1 MNSKDDMNGATNRA
15 SAAREDLEL
24 AADDLGNAARHT
36 GDAMREA
43 RDGMQAGASG
53 MLERARTTASDAGRK
68 AGHVAGRVA
77 EAESDGQLKSKA
89 DSATERVLH
98 KTADA
103 LSGAAPTVGR
113 GVEGALKMTGTA
125 LHKVAGPL
133 GTAVGAIA
141 GRVGGWWSSA
151 SDAVAELP
159 EEEEQACRVHFE
171 SYTTRPADLTFD
183 HARTAY
189 VIGHVAARNP
199 TYAGRGFDEVEPDL
213 QPGLTGERSDAYHS
227 LRDFARYGY
236 DRGTARS
243 GAANLR

>member
-1 MNSKDDMNGATNRA
+1 MRARDEMNQTTSRA
-15 SAAREDLEL
+15 SDAREDLEL
-24 AADDLGNAARHT
+24 AAEDLGNAARHT
-36 GDAMREA
+36 GDALREA

-53 MLERARTTASDAGRK
+53 TLERARGTVSDVGRK
-68 AGHVAGRVA
+68 AGQVAGRMA
-77 EAESDGQLKSKA
+77 EADSDTELRSKA
-89 DSATERVLH
+89 DSTTERVLH

-103 LSGAAPTVGR
+103 VSGAAPTVGR
-113 GVEGALKMTGTA
+113 GVEGALRMTGTA

-141 GRVGGWWSSA
+141 GKVGGWWSSA
-151 SDAVAELP
+151 SASDAELP

-171 SYTTRPADLTFD
+171 SYTARPEGLSFD

-199 TYAGRGFDEVEPDL
+199 TYGGRGFDEVEPDL
-213 QPGLTGERSDAYHS
+213 RHGFTPDQNEAYHS

-236 DRGTARS
+236 ERGTTRGTAT
-243 GAANLR
+243 NLR

>member
-1 MNSKDDMNGATNRA
+1 MSTRDEMNRTTNRA
-15 SAAREDLEL
+15 STAREDLEL
-24 AADDLGNAARHT
+24 AAEDLGNAVRHT
-36 GDAMREA
+36 GDALRDA
-43 RDGMQAGASG
+43 RGSMEAGASG
-53 MLERARTTASDAGRK
+53 TLDRARTTATDLGRK
-68 AGHVAGRVA
+68 AGHVAGRMA
-77 EAESDGQLKSKA
+77 EAESDAGLRSKA
-89 DSATERVLH
+89 DSTTERALH

-103 LSGAAPTVGR
+103 LTGAAPTVGR
-113 GVEGALKMTGTA
+113 GVESALKMTGTA

-141 GRVGGWWSSA
+141 GKVGGWWSSA

-171 SYTTRPADLTFD
+171 SYTTRPAEMTFD

-199 TYAGRGFDEVEPDL
+199 SYAGRGFDEVEPDL
-213 QPGLTGERSDAYHS
+213 RPGLAGERSDSYHS

-236 DRGTARS
+236 ERGTTRS